1 MSERM
6 IDTGLK
12 TDLDMASLDAVLG
25 QLSDG
30 MWENSPMM
38 DKYWPYIEI
47 EKRGGKVY
55 LDISDSYRK
64 YDYPRNGF
72 MDMDDATIKTWLA
85 KKLKAV
91 IKEEGLDWKRDN
103 TETTDYLSTDWRLP
117 SKEEATVADCYYVYE
132 VLRGR
137 NVAKHI
143 EYRKKMGLDEAL
155 DILKSAGK
163 LITEGYVD
171 LFGVLKVD
179 RDTHTRNQ
187 IRKINNAKQ
196 HIERFLNAK
205 DWTDIADE
213 EYGPDYY
220 MHDLKLYGAFDDSD
234 ITPEEFYDKIG
245 VSKKRSEFNKQ
256 EEEFKVKIDER
267 KAELVQELADGA
279 DMKILEHPGKNN
291 YSIVGLG
298 PVLAF
303 KDIDPELVRFEVQV
317 SSGNS
322 KKGILPRLRGLY
334 QGGWCNLQYETLGH
348 SEDAPK
354 IPNWTVEGS
363 NSFNWPMKADPETLK
378 EIHDFLKSN
387 WKYVEDAIRD
397 EHKKQDD
404 ISRDLHNYK
413 GSNWSGD

>member
-1 MSERM
+1 MSERR

-12 TDLDMASLDAVLG
+12 TDLDMAILDAVLG

-103 TETTDYLSTDWRLP
+103 AETTDFLSTDWRLP

-137 NVAKHI
+137 NVGKHP

-163 LITEGYVD
+163 IIDESQIDV
-171 LFGVLKVD
+171 FGV
-179 RDTHTRNQ
+179 NQ
-187 IRKINNAKQ
+187 IDRSKLTRGQIQRINKAKRALSAYLDSEKYYE
-196 HIERFLNAK
+196 IPS
-205 DWTDIADE
+205 DIDPPS
-213 EYGPDYY
+213 YSIK
-220 MHDLKLYGAFDDSD
+220 KLRDAGAFDGIELSD
-234 ITPEEFYDKIG
+234 EEISDRIGVTDKREEFEEQRHAFKAQTRDM
-245 VSKKRSEFNKQ
+245 KRAT
-256 EEEFKVKIDER
+256 EEQLIK
-267 KAELVQELADGA
+267 LADMRVLHG
-279 DMKILEHPGKNN
+279 DRD
-291 YSIVGLG
+291 SVVGSG
-298 PVLAF
+298 TVIAY
-303 KDIDPELVRFEVQV
+303 KDIDPSIIRFEI
-317 SSGNS
+317 SWSYGDADR
-322 KKGILPRLRGLY
+322 GISPELEGLY
-334 QGGWCNLQYETLGH
+334 PGGWCKLQYDTLGRGNNG
-348 SEDAPK
+348 PK
-354 IPNWTVEGS
+354 IPRWTAEGS
-363 NSFNWPMKADPETLK
+363 RAFNWPVTANAETLR
-378 EIHDFLKSN
+378 EIHDFLKEN
-387 WKYVEDAIRD
+387 MKYVDDQIRINKAEEEDIARD
-397 EHKKQDD
+397 MA
-404 ISRDLHNYK
+404 NYK
-413 GSNWSGD
+413 GRNWSGD

>member
-12 TDLDMASLDAVLG
+12 TDLDMAILDAVLG

-137 NVAKHI
+137 NVGKHP
-143 EYRKKMGLDEAL
+143 EYSKKMGLDEAL

-205 DWTDIADE
+205 NWTDIADE
-213 EYGPDYY
+213 QYGPDYY

-245 VSKKRSEFNKQ
+245 VAKKRSEFNKQ
-256 EEEFKVKIDER
+256 EEEFKVKMREYKDS
-267 KAELVQELADGA
+267 LVKELADGA
-279 DMKILEHPGKNN
+279 DMKVDNKI
-291 YSIVGLG
+291 STVVGAG
-298 PVLAF
+298 PMLIY
-303 KDIDPELVRFEVQV
+303 KDIDPEVIKFEVEI
-317 SSGNS
+317 SGGDY
-322 KKGILPRLRGLY
+322 KRGIMPHLSGLY
-334 QGGWCNLQYETLGH
+334 SGGWCKLQYDTLGRGNNG
-348 SEDAPK
+348 PK
-354 IPNWTVEGS
+354 IPRWTAEGS
-363 NSFNWPMKADPETLK
+363 RAFNWPVTANVETLR
-378 EIHDFLKSN
+378 EIHDFLKEN
-387 WKYVEDAIRD
+387 MKYVEDQIRINKGEEEAIARD
-397 EHKKQDD
+397 
-404 ISRDLHNYK
+404 IANYK

>member
-1 MSERM
+1 MSERR

-12 TDLDMASLDAVLG
+12 TDLDMAILDAVLG

-103 TETTDYLSTDWRLP
+103 AETTDYLSTDWRLP

-137 NVAKHI
+137 NVGKHI

-205 DWTDIADE
+205 NWTDIADE
-213 EYGPDYY
+213 QYGPDYY

-256 EEEFKVKIDER
+256 EEEFKVKMREYKDT
-267 KAELVQELADGA
+267 LVKELAEGA
-279 DMKILEHPGKNN
+279 DMKVDNRI
-291 YSIVGLG
+291 STVVGAG
-298 PVLAF
+298 PMLVY
-303 KDIDPELVRFEVQV
+303 KDIDPEVIKFEVEI
-317 SSGNS
+317 SGGDY
-322 KKGILPRLRGLY
+322 KRGIMPHLRGLY
-334 QGGWCNLQYETLGH
+334 SGGWCKLQYDTLGRGNNG
-348 SEDAPK
+348 PK
-354 IPNWTVEGS
+354 IPRWTAEGS
-363 NSFNWPMKADPETLK
+363 RAFNWPVTANVETLR
-378 EIHDFLKSN
+378 EIHDFLKEN
-387 WKYVEDAIRD
+387 MKYVEDQIRINKGEEEAIARD
-397 EHKKQDD
+397 
-404 ISRDLHNYK
+404 IANYK